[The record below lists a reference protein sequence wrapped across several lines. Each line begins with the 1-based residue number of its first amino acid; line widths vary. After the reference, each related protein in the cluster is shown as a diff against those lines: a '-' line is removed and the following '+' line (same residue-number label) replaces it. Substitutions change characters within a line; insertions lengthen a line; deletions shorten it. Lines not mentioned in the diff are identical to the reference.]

1 MSDFWEEA
9 LRDENR
15 APHPDGT
22 QSLNGADSEDADG
35 VAALLQSTEPE
46 QIARAGRDYLEIAR
60 MCGESVAELSAQAR
74 AISETLG
81 GESLEGVFRTLGEL
95 QRDLARISAAAT
107 SVGTPLEWYGDK
119 VLRWFKDNVPG
130 TGSVGLDDDVFDAFG
145 SVEDNGHVLA
155 RHHLRLLNGYMGDVY
170 GAIAPTVEQRT
181 SAPGADLGLPSS
193 GRGLGLPG
201 GPYSGSGLTSP
212 YGDISGFGSP
222 YGPGTGGPDLP
233 GLRQPQDPSLTDP
246 SLTDPS
252 LRDPSL
258 RDPSLQDPSLSGGQN
273 PGVQSPGVQH
283 PSLPNP
289 DMPGMPP
296 PSLDPPGGLSQPPS
310 TTNLSSLPP
319 SALATSNLPPAV
331 PGTTTLTPTGNGP
344 GVTSGATPVT
354 PFGGSVPRPL
364 AAGAG
369 LGLNGMPMGML
380 PPFGATGAGAGQERE
395 RERTRMA
402 LVEDEAFESDDLG
415 GPPVIA

>member
-1 MSDFWEEA
+1 MSGFWEEA

-81 GESLEGVFRTLGEL
+81 GESLEGVFKTLGEL
-95 QRDLARISAAAT
+95 QRDLARINAAAT

-155 RHHLRLLNGYMGDVY
+155 RHHLRLLNAYMGDVY

-181 SAPGADLGLPSS
+181 SAPGTDLAGPSS

-201 GPYSGSGLTSP
+201 GLTGDPYSGSGLTSP
-212 YGDISGFGSP
+212 YGDISGFGAP
-222 YGPGTGGPDLP
+222 YGPGTGSPDLP
-233 GLRQPQDPSLTDP
+233 GLRQPPAP

-252 LRDPSL
+252 LRDPSP

-289 DMPGMPP
+289 DIPGMNPS
-296 PSLDPPGGLSQPPS
+296 SLDPPGGLSQPPS

-319 SALATSNLPPAV
+319 SNLPPAGPV
-331 PGTTTLTPTGNGP
+331 ATTLPPTGNGP
-344 GVTSGATPVT
+344 GVSAGTGPVT
-354 PFGGSVPRPL
+354 PSGGSVPKPW

>member
-201 GPYSGSGLTSP
+201 GSYSGSGLTSP

-222 YGPGTGGPDLP
+222 TARGPAARTSPASANRRTRPSRIPPWATPPCATPPCVTRRSRTRRSPAARTRVSRVPVSSTPRCRTRTCLACPLP
-233 GLRQPQDPSLTDP
+233 RSTRPAGCRSRRPRRTCPACH
-246 SLTDPS
+246 
-252 LRDPSL
+252 R
-258 RDPSLQDPSLSGGQN
+258 
-273 PGVQSPGVQH
+273 
-283 PSLPNP
+283 
-289 DMPGMPP
+289 PP
-296 PSLDPPGGLSQPPS
+296 CRRR
-310 TTNLSSLPP
+310 TCH
-319 SALATSNLPPAV
+319 AAV
-331 PGTTTLTPTGNGP
+331 SGTTTLPPTGNGP
-344 GVTSGATPVT
+344 GVTSGATPVA
-354 PFGGSVPRPL
+354 PFGVSVPKPL

>member
-1 MSDFWEEA
+1 MSDFWEES
-9 LRDENR
+9 LRDESR

-35 VAALLQSTEPE
+35 VASLLQATEPE
-46 QIARAGRDYLEIAR
+46 QVAQAGRNYLEIAR

-81 GESLEGVFRTLGEL
+81 GESLEGIFKTLGEL
-95 QRDLARISAAAT
+95 QRDLARINAAAT

-130 TGSVGLDDDVFDAFG
+130 TGSVGLDDDLFDAFG

-181 SAPGADLGLPSS
+181 SAPGTDVTGMSP

-201 GPYSGSGLTSP
+201 GLTGDPYAGGGLTSP
-212 YGDISGFGSP
+212 YGKTPGFGSP
-222 YGPGTGGPDLP
+222 YDPDVP
-233 GLRQPQDPSLTDP
+233 GLQQPPDP

-252 LRDPSL
+252 LRDPSLQDPSL

-273 PGVQSPGVQH
+273 PGVQPPGVQH
-283 PSLPNP
+283 PSLRNP
-289 DMPGMPP
+289 DIPGMNPP
-296 PSLDPPGGLSQPPS
+296 LLDPPTGLTQPPS

-319 SALATSNLPPAV
+319 SNLPPTG
-331 PGTTTLTPTGNGP
+331 PGTTTLTPTGNGS
-344 GVTSGATPVT
+344 GITTGTSPVT
-354 PFGGSVPRPL
+354 PFGGNVPRL
-364 AAGAG
+364 GAAGAG
-369 LGLNGMPMGML
+369 LGPNGMPLGMM
-380 PPFGATGAGAGQERE
+380 PPFGAAGTGAGQERE

-402 LVEDEAFESDDLG
+402 LVEDEAFESEDLG
-415 GPPVIA
+415 GPPVVA